1 MKAPIA
7 ELDIKKGYQHVLA
20 FPHGPRTYFKL
31 VFNKKTSLITTERTV
46 PMQKVFNFR
55 DIGGYKN
62 KEGRSI
68 KWGKIYRSS
77 SLARASFRDNETLH
91 QLNIESVIDLRAK
104 RDSYSFPTKFQ
115 PSQIYNLPLRGNPY
129 NLFFDEILSL
139 KMTRSDILLYDQ
151 NLINFILENNSD
163 YFIKMF
169 DILLNENNYPVVI
182 YCYLGKDRAAIAS
195 ALILSVLDVDYNLI
209 IDDYLMSNNLIEY
222 NSLVAN
228 ADMYPYEVQET
239 ITALY
244 SAHRESIKNSFDVLK
259 EHYGSVDNY
268 LEKELGLNDRK
279 KEKLKNLLLY

>member
-1 MKAPIA
+1 
-7 ELDIKKGYQHVLA
+7 
-20 FPHGPRTYFKL
+20 
-31 VFNKKTSLITTERTV
+31 
-46 PMQKVFNFR
+46 
-55 DIGGYKN
+55 
-62 KEGRSI
+62 
-68 KWGKIYRSS
+68 
-77 SLARASFRDNETLH
+77 
-91 QLNIESVIDLRAK
+91 
-104 RDSYSFPTKFQ
+104 
-115 PSQIYNLPLRGNPY
+115 
-129 NLFFDEILSL
+129 
-139 KMTRSDILLYDQ
+139 MTRTDILLYDQ
-151 NLINFILENNSD
+151 NVINFILENNSD

-228 ADMYPYEVQET
+228 ADMYSYEVQET
-239 ITALY
+239 ITALF

-268 LEKELGLNDRK
+268 LEKELGLNARK